1 MSYEKDRLGPFAPPE
16 SKATKA
22 AKSHQSVEY
31 QPIKKKDF

>member
-1 MSYEKDRLGPFAPPE
+1 MSYEKDHLGPFAPPE